1 MLQFGGGKST
11 GFGLIYD
18 SVDAVKKFEP
28 NHRQKRLG
36 LWDVKKPARKQMKE
50 RRRRAAKH
58 RGNKRAEGAPAAA
71 YSMQSALASDGS
83 SRASANC
90 SSPTM

>member
-1 MLQFGGGKST
+1 MQFGGGKST

-58 RGNKRAEGAPAAA
+58 RGNKRAEGAKTLLYYTKFSNYHCLLSLPCQRFM
-71 YSMQSALASDGS
+71 Y
-83 SRASANC
+83 
-90 SSPTM
+90 

>member
-1 MLQFGGGKST
+1 MTVAVLQFGGGKST

-58 RGNKRAEGAPAAA
+58 RGLKRAEGT
-71 YSMQSALASDGS
+71 S
-83 SRASANC
+83 SVVCRLC
-90 SSPTM
+90 SLLLLVCCTAEYRV